1 MPIINRI
8 ANFAEDM
15 NQWRQELHS
24 NPELKFDCYETASFI
39 VERLKEFGINEIH
52 TGIAKTGIVAII
64 NGKKDGE
71 TIGLRAD
78 MDALP
83 LQEIKDHPYKSKK
96 DGIMHA
102 CGHDGHMTM
111 LLGAA
116 KYLNETKNFSGK
128 VALIFQPSEED
139 GGGGRVMCE
148 EGIMDTFSINQ
159 VYGLHNAPGL
169 PLGFFKTNP
178 GPNMAAADDFTIEI
192 KGKGGQEQIQKKHLT
207 LLQHPYKL
215 HNLYKQLV
223 QGTYLHWIMLLYRLH
238 RYTLG
243 QLIILY
249 LKKHLLTV
257 Q

>member
-83 LQEIKDHPYKSKK
+83 
-96 DGIMHA
+96 
-102 CGHDGHMTM
+102 
-111 LLGAA
+111 
-116 KYLNETKNFSGK
+116 N
-128 VALIFQPSEED
+128 
-139 GGGGRVMCE
+139 
-148 EGIMDTFSINQ
+148 
-159 VYGLHNAPGL
+159 
-169 PLGFFKTNP
+169 
-178 GPNMAAADDFTIEI
+178 
-192 KGKGGQEQIQKKHLT
+192 
-207 LLQHPYKL
+207 
-215 HNLYKQLV
+215 
-223 QGTYLHWIMLLYRLH
+223 
-238 RYTLG
+238 
-243 QLIILY
+243 
-249 LKKHLLTV
+249 
-257 Q
+257 

>member
-178 GPNMAAADDFTIEI
+178 GPNMAAADDFTI
-192 KGKGGQEQIQKKHLT
+192 
-207 LLQHPYKL
+207 
-215 HNLYKQLV
+215 
-223 QGTYLHWIMLLYRLH
+223 
-238 RYTLG
+238 
-243 QLIILY
+243 
-249 LKKHLLTV
+249 
-257 Q
+257 